1 VSLGLNFA
9 LLWTFFKL
17 QQGVF
22 SLVWALLISSISG
35 ALICSMGCWRLKL
48 FPAIDA
54 WGRASWEHFKEIFDY
69 GKDMFLV
76 AVGTQLI
83 MASQTLIITRRAGLG
98 DSAAWN
104 AGTRAFNL
112 ICQAVW
118 RISDASGPAFSEMI
132 VRKEHNL
139 LRERYRA
146 LLILTGSISAFA
158 AVAYAMCNADFVRIL
173 THHKIDWTPGNDLL
187 LGIWMIVLAVLHC
200 HNGFVLLTK
209 KIAFMRYIYF
219 LEGGVFVTA
228 AMLTSKWG
236 GLPAIIICSIV
247 CSILFSGAYG
257 IWRISDYFD
266 LQPVEVSLR
275 WLAPIAFG
283 CWWLF
288 RGLQPELVRLA
299 IYALFSAVAG
309 LYILLR
315 YGLAPTFQRELL
327 QRAPKKV
334 NPILRRVFVGI
345 SQ

>member
-1 VSLGLNFA
+1 
-9 LLWTFFKL
+9 
-17 QQGVF
+17 
-22 SLVWALLISSISG
+22 
-35 ALICSMGCWRLKL
+35 
-48 FPAIDA
+48 
-54 WGRASWEHFKEIFDY
+54 
-69 GKDMFLV
+69 
-76 AVGTQLI
+76 
-83 MASQTLIITRRAGLG
+83 
-98 DSAAWN
+98 
-104 AGTRAFNL
+104 
-112 ICQAVW
+112 
-118 RISDASGPAFSEMI
+118 
-132 VRKEHNL
+132 
-139 LRERYRA
+139 
-146 LLILTGSISAFA
+146 
-158 AVAYAMCNADFVRIL
+158 
-173 THHKIDWTPGNDLL
+173 
-187 LGIWMIVLAVLHC
+187 
-200 HNGFVLLTK
+200 
-209 KIAFMRYIYF
+209 MRYIYF

-275 WLAPIAFG
+275 WLAPMGRVLALFGPIAFG